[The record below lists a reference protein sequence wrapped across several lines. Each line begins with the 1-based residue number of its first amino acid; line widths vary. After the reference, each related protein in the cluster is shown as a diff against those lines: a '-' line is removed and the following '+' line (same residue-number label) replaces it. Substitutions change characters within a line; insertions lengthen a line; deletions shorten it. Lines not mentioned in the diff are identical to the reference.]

1 MTPPVK
7 KICVVTGTRAEYG
20 LLRWVM
26 EGIRQSPRLSLQL
39 IATGAHLSPEFG
51 LTYRKIEA
59 DGFRI
64 DHRVEMLLSSDTPVG
79 VTKSLGL
86 GLLGFADALAELRP
100 DLLLVL
106 GDRYEIFAAATAA
119 MVARI
124 PIAHLHGGETTEG
137 AIDEAIR
144 HAITKL
150 AHLHFVA
157 AEDYRRRV
165 IQLGEAPERVF
176 LVGGLGIDN
185 ILKLKL
191 LGRPALETALDFR
204 LGPKNLLVT
213 FHPVTLEA
221 GSAQAQMAELLAA
234 LETLTDTQII
244 FTLPNA
250 DTEGR
255 GLMRQIQ
262 GFVERHPQRVK
273 AFASLGQLRYL
284 SAVAQV
290 DAVVGNSSSGL
301 AEVPSFN
308 KPTINIGDRQRGRL
322 KAASVIDCAPHR
334 DAILTALRQME
345 NPEFQARLATTINPY
360 GNGGA
365 SAAIVRILEAQPF
378 DDLLKKCFHDLA
390 FNTEAPLSMLAANPL
405 PHTSHPSATATATAL
420 TPATIPNSDQPTP
433 PAA

>member
-26 EGIRQSPRLSLQL
+26 EGIRQSPCLELQL

-51 LTYRKIEA
+51 LTYREIEA

-64 DHRVEMLLSSDTPVG
+64 DRRVEMLLSSDTPVG

-86 GLLGFADALAELRP
+86 GLLGFADALADLRP

-106 GDRYEIFAAATAA
+106 GDRYEIFAAAAAA

-144 HAITKL
+144 HAITKM

-185 ILKLKL
+185 LLRLKL
-191 LGRPALETALDFR
+191 LERAELEAALDFK
-204 LGPKNLLVT
+204 LGLRNLLIT
-213 FHPVTLEA
+213 FHPVTLEHHTSA
-221 GSAQAQMAELLAA
+221 GQMEELLAA
-234 LETLTDTQII
+234 LAQLDDTHLI
-244 FTLPNA
+244 FTMPNA
-250 DTEGR
+250 DPEGR
-255 GLMRQIQ
+255 VLFKQIDD
-262 GFVERHPQRVK
+262 FCARHPR
-273 AFASLGQLRYL
+273 ARAYTSLGQLRYL
-284 SAVAQV
+284 SCIRHV
-290 DAVVGNSSSGL
+290 DGVVGNSSSGL
-301 AEVPSFN
+301 AEVPSF
-308 KPTINIGDRQRGRL
+308 KKGTINIGDRQRGRL
-322 KAASVIDCAPHR
+322 RAASVIDCAPDR
-334 DAILTALRQME
+334 ASIGAALSCLFS
-345 NPEFQARLATTINPY
+345 PDFQAQLTGVENPY
-360 GNGGA
+360 GGGGA
-365 SAAIVRILEAQPF
+365 SEAIVKALEVLPL
-378 DDLLKKCFHDLA
+378 DDLLKKRFCDW
-390 FNTEAPLSMLAANPL
+390 
-405 PHTSHPSATATATAL
+405 
-420 TPATIPNSDQPTP
+420 PAT
-433 PAA
+433 